1 MLWKTCLYFFDREI
15 NDFTKNVFIKNNNID
30 LKLFPGLEMKIM
42 FTDYACEISLS
53 PQFYYSKI

>member
-15 NDFTKNVFIKNNNID
+15 NDFTKNVFIKNNNFD

-42 FTDYACEISLS
+42 FADYACEISL
-53 PQFYYSKI
+53 